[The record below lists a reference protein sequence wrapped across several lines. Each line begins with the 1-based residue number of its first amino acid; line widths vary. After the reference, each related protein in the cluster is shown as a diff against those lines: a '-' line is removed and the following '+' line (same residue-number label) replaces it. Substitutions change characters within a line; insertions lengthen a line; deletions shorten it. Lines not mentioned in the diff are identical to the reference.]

1 MDDKKVLRKNSNMVT
16 RKIDDETILLPIYKS
31 SDEIN
36 CIYTLDKVA
45 SRVWELIDGRSS
57 LAKIKKK
64 LLEEFDA
71 TEEEI
76 DKKMSIFLKELKEIK
91 AIK

>member
-1 MDDKKVLRKNSNMVT
+1 
-16 RKIDDETILLPIYKS
+16 
-31 SDEIN
+31 
-36 CIYTLDKVA
+36 LDKVA